1 VFFIFGLWFLIL
13 WIMKILMLTPYLPYP
28 LLSGG
33 QIRTYNLLKNLKDK
47 HEITLFALIKQER
60 EKKYVKNLQKFCKK
74 ITLLKR
80 TKNPWHFRNI
90 FLAGITPY
98 PFLVT
103 RNWPIDAKKKIK
115 KEIKKEKFDLIHA
128 ETFYMMPNIPKTKIP
143 ILLAEQTIEYLAF
156 LDFTQK
162 SKNAVLKPFLYFD
175 VLKLLLW
182 EKFYWQKASRL
193 VTMSQEDK
201 QFIKKMIKRQVKIDV
216 VANGVDIDWF
226 KRVKKKLPSRP
237 TVLFVGTFK
246 WMPNIDA
253 VEFLVEKIWPDIK
266 ESLPQA
272 QLKIVGF
279 SPTKKIKSYSRDAS
293 IIVEGN
299 IDDIRKAYQSTHVLL
314 APIRSGKGTRY
325 KVLEAM
331 ATGTPVVAT
340 RLGVE
345 GIDIIPGKHALVADK
360 ANDLA
365 QETVR
370 VLKNKSL
377 QKKLAQA
384 GKKLV
389 SEKYN
394 WKVISGELDRV
405 YRELG
410 SSLLSKTSH
419 ADFA

>member
-1 VFFIFGLWFLIL
+1 
-13 WIMKILMLTPYLPYP
+13 MLTPYLPYP

-47 HEITLFALIKQER
+47 HEITLFALIKQEKER
-60 EKKYVKNLQKFCKK
+60 KYVKQLKKFCKK
-74 ITLLKR
+74 IVLLKR
-80 TKNPWHFRNI
+80 TKNPWNLRNI
-90 FLAGITPY
+90 LLAGLTPY

-103 RNWPIDAKKKIK
+103 RNWPIGAKKIIK
-115 KEIKKEKFDLIHA
+115 KEIEKQKFDLIHA
-128 ETFYMMPNIPKTKIP
+128 ETFYMMPDIPETKIP

-162 SKNAVLKPFLYFD
+162 SPYWLLKPLLYFD

-182 EKFYWQKASRL
+182 EKYYWQKANRL
-193 VTMSQEDK
+193 VTMSKEDK
-201 QFIKKMIKRQVKIDV
+201 QFIQRMIKKDLKIDV
-216 VANGVDIDWF
+216 VANGVDIQWF
-226 KRVKKKLPSRP
+226 AQTKKKLPKKP

-253 VEFLVEKIWPDIK
+253 VEFLVEKIWPLIK
-266 ESLPQA
+266 EKLPQA

-279 SPTKKIKSYSRDAS
+279 SPTKKIKDYAKNSS

-299 IDDIRKAYQSTHVLL
+299 ISDIRNAYQSAHVLL

-331 ATGTPVVAT
+331 ASGTPVVAT

-345 GIDIIPGKHALVADK
+345 GIGIVSGKHALVADSAK
-360 ANDLA
+360 DLA
-365 QETVR
+365 KEAIGL
-370 VLKNKSL
+370 LKNKTL
-377 QKKLAQA
+377 QKKLALA
-384 GKKLV
+384 GRKLV
-389 SEKYN
+389 SERYN
-394 WKVISGELDRV
+394 WKVISKELDRV

-410 SSLLSKTSH
+410 GSGN
-419 ADFA
+419 